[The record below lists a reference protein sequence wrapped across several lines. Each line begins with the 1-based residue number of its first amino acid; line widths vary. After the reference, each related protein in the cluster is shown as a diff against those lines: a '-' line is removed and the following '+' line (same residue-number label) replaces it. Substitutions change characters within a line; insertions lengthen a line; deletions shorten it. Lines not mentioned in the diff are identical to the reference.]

1 MISRSWRIRR
11 RLAGRLD
18 QYDGMMTGGGSS
30 SIMTVN
36 ISLDAWN
43 QLRSISLSSQTML
56 SLEAI
61 RLSNGEYLLEQP

>member
-1 MISRSWRIRR
+1 MMI
-11 RLAGRLD
+11 
-18 QYDGMMTGGGSS
+18 GGGSS

-56 SLEAI
+56 SLKAI
-61 RLSNGEYLLEQP
+61 RLSNGGHLLEQPYTMGTTLIDN